1 MLSAGTKLS
10 KTARTA
16 ACVVLCLA
24 PVIAGGQQTAQ
35 LKAAP
40 VSTKLTLPQARE
52 IASNALEAGQPKL
65 AYQLAK
71 GLLQADPKSS
81 FAHFVLA
88 RAQGQLGQTGEAR
101 KSAAR
106 TYRFSDI
113 KLHRFEAAELAAR
126 MAYADKRPTLT
137 QLWLRRAVQNA
148 PDKKIE
154 AQLARDF
161 GRVRAENPFTF
172 SLRGGVRPSTNVN
185 NGADTAVQTIDG
197 SPIIGT
203 LSGDAQALSGLIGHV
218 DASVKYRLRGTKR
231 SRTAINARIYV
242 QRVALSDGARRL
254 APTTSNG
261 DFGNTFAEVGATHS
275 FAIGDTGGSGN
286 VAVALGQYWSGRNP
300 YYSFARVEAG
310 RKWRLGDQ
318 TRFSLRGT
326 YEVRQSARSSVF
338 DSDVMGLLAGVQHRL
353 DNGGRI
359 NLSLN
364 LRKTDGDFSNTRNL
378 STTVAARYSF
388 GDQIGPAKVSA
399 GVVMGYADYPDFRA
413 LFQPSVGREDKSV
426 YADVNFFFPDIDY
439 AGFAPT
445 VRVRAGRKF
454 SNISRYDT
462 RELSVS
468 LGIQSKF

>member
-1 MLSAGTKLS
+1 MADDFVLKPTTKAIALVF
-10 KTARTA
+10 AL
-16 ACVVLCLA
+16 LCPIA
-24 PVIAGGQQTAQ
+24 AGGQDAP
-35 LKAAP
+35 AAP
-40 VSTKLTLPQARE
+40 QASQNNVELTLPQARDV
-52 IASNALEAGQPKL
+52 AVRALLSGQPEL
-65 AYQLAK
+65 AYQLGR

-81 FAHFVLA
+81 FAHYVLA
-88 RAQGQLGQTGEAR
+88 RAQGQLNQTGEAR

-106 TYRFSDI
+106 AYRFAET
-113 KLHRFEAAELAAR
+113 KPQRFEAAELAAKLS
-126 MAYADKRPTLT
+126 YADKRPTLT

-148 PDKKIE
+148 PDKKVE

-161 GRVRAENPFTF
+161 GRVRAENPFSF
-172 SLRGGVRPSTNVN
+172 SLRGGIRPSTNVN

-197 SPIIGT
+197 SPIVGT
-203 LSGDAQALSGLIGHV
+203 LSGNAQALSGLIGHV
-218 DASVKYRLRGTKR
+218 DANVAYRLRGTKR
-231 SRTAINARIYV
+231 SRTEINARLYV
-242 QRVALSDGARRL
+242 QRVALSGGARRL
-254 APTTSNG
+254 AATSKNSDYG
-261 DFGNTFAEVGATHS
+261 STFAEVGARHT
-275 FAIGDTGGSGN
+275 FLIGEQGNSGD
-286 VAVALGQYWSGRNP
+286 VEVALGHYWTGRNP

-310 RKWRLGDQ
+310 RNWRISDQ

-326 YEVRQSARSSVF
+326 YEVRNSALSSRF
-338 DSDVMGLLAGVQHRL
+338 DSEVLGVTAGVQHRL
-353 DNGGRI
+353 GGGDRI

-364 LRKTDGDFSNTRNL
+364 LRKTDSDFSNSRNL
-378 STTVAARYSF
+378 STTFAATYAF

-399 GVVMGYADYPDFRA
+399 GMVLGYADYADFRA
-413 LFQPSVGREDKSV
+413 LFHPSVGREDKSV